1 MQNRADMGGTR
12 CGKKIKQESEKGSP
26 RVSADVEN
34 SDAILAGQ
42 FSQFMQRVRNMEFM
56 RIGEKR
62 ARSSSSNLHL
72 EAKQEMPVKRL
83 KEEEAVQD

>member
-26 RVSADVEN
+26 RVSADDL
-34 SDAILAGQ
+34 SDAVLASR
-42 FSQFMQRVRNMEFM
+42 FSQFMQRARNMEFI

-62 ARSSSSNLHL
+62 ARSGSSHEHL

-83 KEEEAVQD
+83 KEEEAAQE